1 MKTLHHVMGLG
12 LLALAV
18 PVAAAE
24 HGAQMVDEAWVKAMK
39 ANDLEAAVALY
50 APDAV
55 AYFPDGDFKGKD
67 AIRKSWT
74 DFLATFTVK
83 DCTSQGSYETIGD
96 TSLGHGYWTLTVVP
110 KAGGEP
116 IPMKGRASVITKKI
130 GGKWLY
136 VVDHASVPLPPSPAP
151 TK

>member
-1 MKTLHHVMGLG
+1 MNAVCRGLG
-12 LLALAV
+12 IALLAAAV

-24 HGAQMVDEAWVKAMK
+24 HGAETVDQAWVKAIK
-39 ANDLEAAVALY
+39 AQDVEALTALY

-55 AYFPDGDFKGKD
+55 AYFPDGEFKGKE

-83 DCTSQGSYETIGD
+83 DASITSSYETIGD
-96 TSLGHGYWTLTVVP
+96 TSLGHGHWTLTVAP
-110 KAGGEP
+110 KAGGD
-116 IPMKGRASVITKKI
+116 PMPMTGRASVVTKKI

-136 VVDHASVPLPPSPAP
+136 VVDHASVPLPPPA
-151 TK
+151 K

>member
-1 MKTLHHVMGLG
+1 MNAACRSLG
-12 LLALAV
+12 LVLLAAAV
-18 PVAAAE
+18 PAAAAE
-24 HGAQMVDEAWVKAMK
+24 HGAEAVDQAWVKAIK
-39 ANDLEAAVALY
+39 AQDVEALTALY

-55 AYFPDGDFKGKD
+55 AYFPDGEFKGKE

-83 DCTSQGSYETIGD
+83 DATIAGSYETIGD
-96 TSLGHGYWTLTVVP
+96 TSLGHGHWTLTVVP

-116 IPMKGRASVITKKI
+116 MAMTGRASVVTKKI

-136 VVDHASVPLPPSPAP
+136 VVDHASVPLPPPA
-151 TK
+151 K